1 MSEEV
6 KILGCNT
13 NFGELQRVFKSRVFV
28 GKKNVRGAYQTR
40 YEAGFYNHE
49 HKIIAWY
56 GSEIPITTIVTA
68 RTIAQI
74 RKYLNEQ
81 GYVEWELS

>member
-28 GKKNVRGAYQTR
+28 GKKNVRGAGAAPTGGR
-40 YEAGFYNHE
+40 
-49 HKIIAWY
+49 
-56 GSEIPITTIVTA
+56 GSGTE
-68 RTIAQI
+68 
-74 RKYLNEQ
+74 E
-81 GYVEWELS
+81 